1 MLHHWGGGAGVK
13 IILRVSCADDGVSGK
28 IWAYCT
34 KDGRIKVLDG
44 RTIIGIRRPV
54 KKKEAK

>member
-1 MLHHWGGGAGVK
+1 MKVV
-13 IILRVSCADDGVSGK
+13 LRVSCADDGVSGK